1 MRSHVL
7 VCAALV
13 AGTTFAAGQAVAAP
27 STGSGGGAGTQF
39 SGPHY
44 FDTGTAPWVTRAG
57 DVNGDGRPDIITA
70 NAGST
75 TINGTTYGGLKGVSV
90 LLNTT
95 ADGAAAPSFTAPK
108 QFVAGVG
115 TLSVELA
122 DLDGDGAPEI
132 ITSNFFDTGTNGV
145 SILRNLTPAG
155 STAAAFAE
163 PINLATGAFPS
174 LVRTLDINADGKLDL
189 VTGDAGIPFGLGISV
204 LLNTSQPGGPL
215 TFTPPTQ
222 FLGGSVAEGLAV
234 GDINNDGLEDVIVAN
249 TTTSN
254 VAVLVNTTAP
264 GSFTPTFNVT
274 QEWVVTSTDA
284 QLADLDGD
292 GRLDMIVSRTAG
304 GFTVRLNRTAPGAP
318 TAEFGE
324 DIVGDLVGEVT
335 RAQGTMG
342 VVTEGVAIADF
353 DGDGIADIAVNNDFP
368 IPGYGISVF
377 TNHTQP
383 GARTI
388 NLSGPDGYN
397 GSSWIIGTNSI
408 AAADFNGDGKLD
420 LATGNV
426 PSLAVEDNVL
436 VHGGISVL
444 LNTHP

>member
-1 MRSHVL
+1 MG
-7 VCAALV
+7 CAVVV
-13 AGTTFAAGQAVAAP
+13 AGATLAGGQAVAAP
-27 STGSGGGAGTQF
+27 STGSAGNAGTAF
-39 SGPHY
+39 SDPYY
-44 FDTGTAPWVTRAG
+44 FDAGTAPWVLRGA
-57 DVNGDGRPDIITA
+57 DVNRDGKPDIITA

-75 TINGTTYGGLKGVSV
+75 TVNGTTYGGLKGVSV

-95 ADGAAAPSFTAPK
+95 ATGAGTPSFTAPR
-108 QFVAGVG
+108 QFVAGIG
-115 TLSVELA
+115 TLSVEIA

-132 ITSNFFDTGTNGV
+132 LTSNFFDTGANGI

-155 STAAAFAE
+155 GTTAEFAA
-163 PINLATGAFPS
+163 PINLPTGAFPS
-174 LVRTLDINADGKLDL
+174 LVKIIDINADGKLDL
-189 VTGDAGIPFGLGISV
+189 VTGDAGIPFGLGITV
-204 LLNTSQPGGPL
+204 LLNTSQLGGPI
-215 TFTPPTQ
+215 TFTPPVQ

-234 GDINNDGLEDVIVAN
+234 GDINNDGRDDILVSN

-264 GSFTPTFNVT
+264 GSLTPTFNTT

-292 GRLDMIVSRTAG
+292 GRLDMIIARTAG
-304 GFTVRLNRTAPGAP
+304 GFSVRLNRTTPGAP

-324 DIVGDLVGEVT
+324 DIVNDLIGEVT
-335 RAQGTMG
+335 RAQGTLG
-342 VVTEGVAIADF
+342 VVTEGLAVADF
-353 DGDGIADIAVNNDFP
+353 DGDGSPDIAANNDFP
-368 IPGYGISVF
+368 IPGYSISVF

-383 GARTI
+383 GARTVA
-388 NLSGPDGYN
+388 LSGPDGYH
-397 GSSWIIGTNSI
+397 GSQWIIGTNSI
-408 AAADFNGDGKLD
+408 TTADFNGDGKPD

-444 LNTHP
+444 LNAQ